1 MAQVS
6 FAERLRHLLVNPQY
20 PDAGLEFSSDCI
32 RLAISGTQRGK
43 PVLVHLDQEPLPP
56 GAIDIN
62 PFNPNIHSMEV
73 VANALKTLWSRSRMK
88 PSRICLLL
96 QDRAALTFHV
106 TLEHPAK
113 SPGDCLELIRF
124 KLKKSIPFR
133 IEDSQITY
141 FTASGIQDYSAAT
154 HWAVVLNQQVLHQY
168 EQFVQST
175 IGVDCGL
182 VDLATLNFMNLADG
196 EIRNSGLSDQDIFY
210 VNLGRDSIS
219 VAISQKHDLMFFRSR
234 ALDSTADRWQQAL
247 EEIHPAMLYYVDKLG
262 GQALARAF
270 IHAEENAEQ
279 LSSEVEK
286 QFGVRSSTLKL
297 EPYSGLR
304 FDTSNSVALEPFV
317 PLAGLL
323 ITRKVEF

>member
-1 MAQVS
+1 MAQIS
-6 FAERLRHLLVNPQY
+6 FAERLRHLLKSPQY
-20 PDAGLEFSSDCI
+20 PDVGIEFSSDCI
-32 RLAISGTQRGK
+32 RLAVSGTQRGK

-56 GAIDIN
+56 GALDVN
-62 PFNPNIHSMEV
+62 PFKPNIQSMEP
-73 VANALKTLWSRSRMK
+73 VANALRVLWNRSKAR

-113 SPGDCLELIRF
+113 SPADCLELIRF
-124 KLKKSIPFR
+124 KLKKSVPFR
-133 IEDSQITY
+133 IEDSQVTY
-141 FTASGIQDYSAAT
+141 FTASGTHDYSAAA
-154 HWAVVLNQQVLHQY
+154 HWTVVLNQQVLHQY

-175 IGVDCGL
+175 IGAECGL
-182 VDLATLNFMNLADG
+182 VDLATFNFMNLAHGTIRDG
-196 EIRNSGLSDQDIFY
+196 GLIDQDVFY

-219 VAISQKHDLMFFRSR
+219 VAISQKQDLMFFRSR
-234 ALDSTADRWQQAL
+234 ALDSTSDHWQQAL

-262 GQALARAF
+262 GQTLAFAF
-270 IHAEENAEQ
+270 VHSEENAEQ

-297 EPYSGLR
+297 APYSGSR
-304 FDTSNSVALEPFV
+304 FDTSNSMTLEPFV

-323 ITRKVEF
+323 ITRKAEF